1 MYKIHLLASG
11 EITFALTSG
20 GHNMGIVSPP
30 GTPKRGYR
38 VLTHSHQGKYI
49 DADTYLAQAARHEG
63 SWWTAWFA
71 WLDAHSTGAEAP
83 PRMGAPTKGYPPI
96 EPAPGSYV
104 MQS

>member
-1 MYKIHLLASG
+1 LPSKPVTRSA
-11 EITFALTSG
+11 
-20 GHNMGIVSPP
+20 PP
-30 GTPKRGYR
+30 R
-38 VLTHSHQGKYI
+38 
-49 DADTYLAQAARHEG
+49 AG

-104 MQS
+104 MQT